1 MCVCVC
7 TGSTYIAC
15 DWDAEVKEKCYDE
28 EAIKVKL
35 NPQQFADYRI
45 HVAVNFLRVLIFVIS

>member
-1 MCVCVC
+1 MTLCVCVCVC

-35 NPQQFADYRI
+35 C
-45 HVAVNFLRVLIFVIS
+45 LL